1 MLVNVW
7 IEIRDTFAFP
17 PVQDEDGNPV
27 DSELQAKNRETLSRA
42 SDVTVVPYLYK
53 QRTQG
58 PRTYQLFSL
67 LYDVETN
74 QELEQAVERF
84 QSENPGDTNVMGA
97 WHWEYGNQFGTDPT
111 FTEVPNPGY
120 NGDTESPT
128 IPNPDYQPDPEL
140 PDYDPNET
148 LRNPV
153 YDGAEFLTEVGQTGV
168 PLYPI
173 PGSLSNFMP
182 DEGDP
187 PVPNATLRD
196 INIFA
201 GQALRIF

>member
-7 IEIRDTFAFP
+7 IEIRNTFAYP
-17 PVQDEDGNPV
+17 ADDPADDT
-27 DSELQAKNRETLSRA
+27 ELQAKNRETLSRA
-42 SDVTVVPYLYK
+42 ADQAVVPFLYK
-53 QRTQG
+53 QRIQG
-58 PRTYQLFSL
+58 PNTYLLYSL
-67 LYDVETN
+67 LYDLPTEP
-74 QELEQAVERF
+74 EIEQAVERF

-97 WHWEYGNQFGTDPT
+97 WHWEYGNEFGTAPVI
-111 FTEVPNPGY
+111 TEVPNPAYTGEPFY
-120 NGDTESPT
+120 
-128 IPNPDYQPDPEL
+128 IPNPDYQPDFEL
-140 PDYDPNET
+140 PDHDPREE
-148 LRNPV
+148 LRNPLYV
-153 YDGAEFLTEVGQTGV
+153 PEFFTEITQTGV

-173 PGSLSNFMP
+173 PGSLSSFMP

>member
-1 MLVNVW
+1 MKVNVW
-7 IEIRDTFAFP
+7 IEIRDTFAYP
-17 PVQDEDGNPV
+17 AELAEDDN
-27 DSELQAKNRETLSRA
+27 ELQAKNRETLSRA
-42 SDVTVVPYLYK
+42 ADIKVVPLLFK

-58 PRTYQLFSL
+58 PRTYKLYSL
-67 LYDVETN
+67 LYDVATN

-97 WHWEYGNQFGTDPT
+97 WHWEYGNQFGTEPT
-111 FTEVPNPGY
+111 FTEVPNPDY

-140 PDYDPNET
+140 PDYDPRET

-153 YDGAEFLTEVGQTGV
+153 YDGRETLTEIGQSGV

-173 PGSLSNFMP
+173 PGSLSSFMP

-187 PVPNATLRD
+187 PVPNPTLRD

>member
-1 MLVNVW
+1 LKVNVW

-17 PVQDEDGNPV
+17 ADDPADDT
-27 DSELQAKNRETLSRA
+27 ELQAKNRETLSRA
-42 SDVTVVPYLYK
+42 SDITVVPFLFK

-58 PRTYQLFSL
+58 PRTYILYSL
-67 LYDVETN
+67 LYDVDTN

-97 WHWEYGNQFGTDPT
+97 WHWEYGNQFGTEPT

-128 IPNPDYQPDPEL
+128 ILNPDYQPDPEL

-153 YDGAEFLTEVGQTGV
+153 YDGQEFFTEIGQTGV

-173 PGSLSNFMP
+173 PGSLGNFMP
-182 DEGDP
+182 DDENG
-187 PVPNATLRD
+187 PNSTIRD

>member
-1 MLVNVW
+1 MIVNVW
-7 IEIRDTFAFP
+7 IEIRNTFAYP
-17 PVQDEDGNPV
+17 AENPED
-27 DSELQAKNRETLSRA
+27 DTELQAKNRETLSRA
-42 SDVTVVPYLYK
+42 ADITVVPFLFK

-58 PRTYQLFSL
+58 PRSYILYSL
-67 LYDVETN
+67 LYDVATN

-97 WHWEYGNQFGTDPT
+97 WHWEYGNQFGTEPT
-111 FTEVPNPGY
+111 YTEDPNPGY

-128 IPNPDYQPDPEL
+128 IPNPDFQPDPEL

-153 YDGAEFLTEVGQTGV
+153 YDGRLTLTEIGQTGV

-173 PGSLSNFMP
+173 PGSLGNFMP

-187 PVPNATLRD
+187 PVPNATVRD
-196 INIFA
+196 INLFM
-201 GQALRIF
+201 GQAPRLF

>member
-1 MLVNVW
+1 LKVNVW

-17 PVQDEDGNPV
+17 AENPEDDN
-27 DSELQAKNRETLSRA
+27 ELQAKNRETLSRA
-42 SDVTVVPYLYK
+42 ADVTVVPFLFK
-53 QRTQG
+53 QRIQG
-58 PRTYQLFSL
+58 PRSYQLFSL
-67 LYDVETN
+67 LYEVETD
-74 QELEQAVERF
+74 QELQQAVERF

-97 WHWEYGNQFGTDPT
+97 WHWEYGNQFGTEPVI
-111 FTEVPNPGY
+111 TEVPNPAYTGEPFY
-120 NGDTESPT
+120 

-140 PDYDPNET
+140 PDYDPREE
-148 LRNPV
+148 LRNPLYV
-153 YDGAEFLTEVGQTGV
+153 PEFFTEITQTGV

-187 PVPNATLRD
+187 PVPNPTVRD

>member
-1 MLVNVW
+1 MALKVNVW

-17 PVQDEDGNPV
+17 AEDPELDN
-27 DSELQAKNRETLSRA
+27 ELQAKNRETLSRA
-42 SDVTVVPYLYK
+42 ADITVVPYLFK

-58 PRTYQLFSL
+58 PRSYQLFSL
-67 LYDVETN
+67 LYKVETN

-84 QSENPGDTNVMGA
+84 QSENPGETNVMGA
-97 WHWEYGNQFGTDPT
+97 WHWEYGNQFGTEPVI
-111 FTEVPNPGY
+111 TEVPNPAYTGEPFY
-120 NGDTESPT
+120 

-140 PDYDPNET
+140 PDYDPREE
-148 LRNPV
+148 LRNPLYV
-153 YDGAEFLTEVGQTGV
+153 PEFFTEITQTGV

-187 PVPNATLRD
+187 PVPNPTVRD

>member
-1 MLVNVW
+1 MMLVNVW
-7 IEIRDTFAFP
+7 IEIRDTFAYP
-17 PVQDEDGNPV
+17 AEDPEN
-27 DSELQAKNRETLSRA
+27 DTELQAKNRETLSLA
-42 SDVTVVPYLYK
+42 ADIIVVPFLFK
-53 QRTQG
+53 QRVQG
-58 PRTYQLFSL
+58 PNTYLLYSL
-67 LYDVETN
+67 LYDVATE
-74 QELEQAVERF
+74 QELEQAVELF
-84 QSENPGDTNVMGA
+84 LSENPGDTNVMGA
-97 WHWEYGNQFGTDPT
+97 WYWEYGNEFATDVT
-111 FTEVPNPGY
+111 FTEIPNPDY

-153 YDGAEFLTEVGQTGV
+153 YDGRETLTEIGQTGV

-187 PVPNATLRD
+187 PVPNATVRD
-196 INIFA
+196 INLYM
-201 GQALRIF
+201 GQAPRLL